1 MSNGRA
7 DCTHA
12 CLTCSA
18 RNAEAPAPSHQ
29 RRPLAARRRSGG
41 VVMITYAT
49 AIPAETRTTF
59 ATARA
64 SESVIGLYSLAE
76 PRMRSDLLSYVEGAE
91 LAVSRTYFW
100 ASCAPF
106 TTASLALL
114 YTSRPFSAH

>member
-1 MSNGRA
+1 MSKGRA

-18 RNAEAPAPSHQ
+18 RNAETPAPSHQ

-41 VVMITYAT
+41 VVMITYAA

-59 ATARA
+59 ATERA

-76 PRMRSDLLSYVEGAE
+76 PRMRSDVEGAE

>member
-1 MSNGRA
+1 
-7 DCTHA
+7 
-12 CLTCSA
+12 
-18 RNAEAPAPSHQ
+18 
-29 RRPLAARRRSGG
+29 
-41 VVMITYAT
+41 VMITYAT